1 MKKIIY
7 PTNKFEKTW
16 QGKVNFAAKKPD
28 NEKKDGRWLQML
40 DIYAKRKKEKAKVGE
55 QKKVDQDGHLCKNE
69 QKEKAKETG

>member
-28 NEKKDGRWLQML
+28 NEKKGWSVVANAR
-40 DIYAKRKKEKAKVGE
+40 
-55 QKKVDQDGHLCKNE
+55 HLCKK
-69 QKEKAKETG
+69 KERKGKGGRTEKG